1 MINIRDTLDLIKL
14 QFYNEWIYATHIPD
28 QGESEFHKQITE
40 KVIPEY
46 IDPIDLPKDSVIV
59 DINCGP
65 GYFLDEMTKRGYS
78 NLTGVTLNSS
88 HTAICK
94 EKGYNIKSYDPSFLP
109 QKDGYYDESVD
120 FLFLRHVIENSPYP
134 IFTLMEYNRVLK
146 QGGKMFLEVISP
158 EGEYPHE
165 LNTNHFSIMT
175 SKQLMALLT
184 RTGFNIDQFNSF
196 DFDLSVGS
204 NEDGTPKYVKEKYYV
219 IVVTKKRPMDVK

>member
-28 QGESEFHKQITE
+28 EGESDFHKQITE

-65 GYFLDEMTKRGYS
+65 GYFLDAMTKRGYS
-78 NLTGVTLNSS
+78 NLTGVTLNAS
-88 HTAICK
+88 HTKICK
-94 EKGYNIKSYDPSFLP
+94 DKGYNIKSYDSSFLP

-120 FLFLRHVIENSPYP
+120 FLFLRHVLENSPYP

-184 RTGFNIDQFNSF
+184 RTGFSIDQFNSF

-204 NEDGTPKYVKEKYYV
+204 NEDGTAKYVKEKYYV
-219 IVVTKKRPMDVK
+219 IVATKKRPMDVK